1 MIFVLLLLLAALTV
15 WIDVETYSLGE
26 MEIVYGIAFLLFIA
40 YMVHYHRT
48 HPEEN
53 EEIRK
58 KIEAKR
64 KARENSANP

>member
-40 YMVHYHRT
+40 YMYHHIKS
-48 HPEEN
+48 HPELA
-53 EEIRK
+53 EEVRK
-58 KIEAKR
+58 EQEAKR